1 MKKVVIIDEEGKIS
15 SYGASMGT
23 IIIQIILWMI
33 KKIFKLF

>member
-1 MKKVVIIDEEGKIS
+1 MKKVVIDKEGRIS

-23 IIIQIILWMI
+23 IIIQIIIWII

>member
-1 MKKVVIIDEEGKIS
+1 MKKVVIDEEGRIS

-33 KKIFKLF
+33 KKIFRF